1 MTIQTVEK
9 RLDEVLEQAI
19 GSGLRSR
26 ARRQRSK
33 ARQGDL
39 RIRARFDGGT
49 EGTFGWVER
58 LAWQINRKRAE
69 RWRAGSSQLALPGF
83 EEMPLR
89 IFLRNGQR
97 PRPGV
102 SPQLSQVEDHVK
114 LLRTRFKNS
123 PRLKKMEAV
132 LELMRRYADDKDA
145 FGETWG
151 DVKKKEL
158 ERRDFDRL
166 VGGE

>member
-1 MTIQTVEK
+1 
-9 RLDEVLEQAI
+9 
-19 GSGLRSR
+19 LRG
-26 ARRQRSK
+26 RS
-33 ARQGDL
+33 
-39 RIRARFDGGT
+39 T
-49 EGTFGWVER
+49 E
-58 LAWQINRKRAE
+58 KRAE

-89 IFLRNGQR
+89 IFLRKRAASTSGVRHNE
-97 PRPGV
+97 PGRGPCEV
-102 SPQLSQVEDHVK
+102 AAY
-114 LLRTRFKNS
+114 RFKNS

-166 VGGE
+166 VRRRMKGKKAAK